1 MNNEVVIK
9 KLYSLIEP
17 VVKEKNYELYY
28 IEYVKE
34 FGENYLRIY
43 IDSPNG
49 ITLEDCE
56 TVSRPV
62 SDILDI
68 EDPISESY
76 YLEVS
81 SPGIDRVL
89 YTDDHL
95 NRYIGSAVS
104 IRLSKLLNGKKQY
117 EGTLLRFN
125 PQDIVIQFEN
135 NELSIPREKINI
147 INLKGEF

>member
-9 KLYSLIEP
+9 KLYYLIEP
-17 VVKEKNYELYY
+17 IVKEKNYDLYY

-43 IDSPNG
+43 IDRSNG
-49 ITLEDCE
+49 ITLQDCE
-56 TVSRPV
+56 NVSRSV
-62 SDILDI
+62 SDVLDI
-68 EDPISESY
+68 EDPISEPY

-89 YTDDHL
+89 YTDEHL
-95 NRYIGSAVS
+95 NRYIGSVVS

-117 EGTLLRFN
+117 EGTLLAFN
-125 PQDIVIQFEN
+125 QEDIVIQFEN
-135 NELSIPREKINI
+135 NELSIPREKINT